1 MEQTKSVPRG
11 TITAAKRKK
20 ELLAKRQQ
28 AYQNAFATEGVTALG
43 VKAVLEDL
51 KKFCRANE
59 TCFHA
64 DPRIHAVLEGRREV
78 MLRILDFTS
87 LSLEEL
93 CVKYEGKVIP
103 DA

>member
-1 MEQTKSVPRG
+1 MDRKTVLH
-11 TITAAKRKK
+11 AKRE
-20 ELLAKRQQ
+20 ELARRQM
-28 AYQNAFATEGVTALG
+28 AYQNAFATEGLTALG

-51 KKFCRANE
+51 KMFCRANA

-78 MLRILDFTS
+78 MLRILDFTT
-87 LSLEEL
+87 LSLDEL
-93 CVKYEGKVIP
+93 CVKYEGRLIP